1 MVLRNRNH
9 IQNARMS
16 ATKQV
21 QKFALIYADIV
32 CFGYLVTFSKGWFPL
47 YFYVDPLVACV
58 YLKPFMTLPDVSD
71 LERVL
76 FEPFLSN
83 FLPPQPLP
91 SLLFSGANSSQ
102 VGNYKH
108 VV

>member
-1 MVLRNRNH
+1 
-9 IQNARMS
+9 MS
-16 ATKQV
+16 ATKRV
-21 QKFALIYADIV
+21 QKFALIYGDIV
-32 CFGYLVTFSKGWFPL
+32 CFSYLGIVSEGWLRFHFSVDVLVTDF
-47 YFYVDPLVACV
+47 
-58 YLKPFMTLPDVSD
+58 YLKPFMTLADVFD

-83 FLPPQPLP
+83 FLPPSTPP
-91 SLLFSGANSSQ
+91 PCSSGANSSQ